1 MKKTPLRFRRIQM
14 NLKHCIKVNVSGS
27 PGEEPQPIM
36 RSAEGEIRL
45 PRKLTQFLGQRI
57 GVLVLVPETRH
68 VRSVEVRAD
77 GEEGEG

>member
-1 MKKTPLRFRRIQM
+1 M
-14 NLKHCIKVNVSGS
+14 NLNHCVTVNVSGS
-27 PGEEPQPIM
+27 PGEESKPIM

-45 PRKLTQFLGQRI
+45 PRKLTRFLGQRI

-77 GEEGEG
+77 GEEGEV

>member
-1 MKKTPLRFRRIQM
+1 MKSTAMRHGRIQM
-14 NLKHCIKVNVSGS
+14 NLKHCITVNVSGS
-27 PGEEPQPIM
+27 PGEESKPIM

-45 PRKLTQFLGQRI
+45 PRKLTRFLGQRI

-77 GEEGEG
+77 GEEGKV

>member
-1 MKKTPLRFRRIQM
+1 M
-14 NLKHCIKVNVSGS
+14 NLNHFVKVSVSGS
-27 PGEEPQPIM
+27 PGEEAQPIM

-45 PRKLTQFLGQRI
+45 PKKLTQFLGKRI

-77 GEEGEG
+77 GEEGEV

>member
-1 MKKTPLRFRRIQM
+1 M
-14 NLKHCIKVNVSGS
+14 NLNHFVKVRVSGS
-27 PGEEPQPIM
+27 PGEDAQPIM

-45 PRKLTQFLGQRI
+45 PRKLTRFLGQRI

-77 GEEGEG
+77 GEEGEV

>member
-1 MKKTPLRFRRIQM
+1 M
-14 NLKHCIKVNVSGS
+14 NLNHFVKVSVSGS
-27 PGEEPQPIM
+27 PGEESHPIM

-45 PRKLTQFLGQRI
+45 PRKLTRFLGQRI

-77 GEEGEG
+77 GEEGEV